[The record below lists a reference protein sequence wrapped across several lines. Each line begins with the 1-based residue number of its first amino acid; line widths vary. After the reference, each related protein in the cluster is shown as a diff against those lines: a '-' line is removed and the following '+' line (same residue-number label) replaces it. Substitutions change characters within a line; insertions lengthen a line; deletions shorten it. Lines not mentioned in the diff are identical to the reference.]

1 MPSTTPKASQAPNST
16 PPYRLHNAHPH
27 ADNAVNPPS
36 PGPPWKETA
45 STAATVAGFLAAPS
59 RPPGN
64 DPAKRSADMIKS
76 DNDRAFARLRPLMA
90 KPPVAAP
97 NYVSPQ
103 TRTHIE
109 AKLAASGL
117 PRAAWWLNELSTI
130 RQVVLVR
137 QALEQLALAVDRAD
151 QIERISRAKTHL
163 LALDC
168 VASGVR
174 AAIEQAESQLGL
186 AEPATT

>member
-1 MPSTTPKASQAPNST
+1 MPLTTKVSAAPA
-16 PPYRLHNAHPH
+16 PAPVERLANTHPH
-27 ADNAVNPPS
+27 ANKVVSPPS
-36 PGPPWKETA
+36 AGPPWNSTA
-45 STAATVAGFLAAPS
+45 PMAATVAGFLAAPS
-59 RPPGN
+59 RPPDN

-97 NYVSPQ
+97 SYVAPQ

-137 QALEQLALAVDRAD
+137 QALEQLAQAVDRAD
-151 QIERISRAKTHL
+151 QIERISRAKNHL

-168 VASGVR
+168 MVSGVR
-174 AAIEQAESQLGL
+174 SAIEYAESQLGL
-186 AEPATT
+186 AEPATE